1 MSRIQSL
8 ALAAFAAGAA
18 ALAADVPWVFQGDT
32 AREPAASVSAT
43 TGAERSFSWNALAD
57 WPDHTVEEA
66 TVRVT
71 AWAPLAP
78 PDYRPSICAQT
89 PNRRV
94 AASRLI
100 GKTNEE
106 ESLQ

>member
-43 TGAERSFSWNALAD
+43 TGAAFESWTHESRTGDSPAIVFSSFQ
-57 WPDHTVEEA
+57 PGTVM
-66 TVRVT
+66 VFR
-71 AWAPLAP
+71 
-78 PDYRPSICAQT
+78 
-89 PNRRV
+89 
-94 AASRLI
+94 
-100 GKTNEE
+100 
-106 ESLQ
+106 